1 MDFMQPND
9 DEDVDYDDM
18 LEPVGC
24 DSTSQGDLSVRTLK
38 TWTLEMTPDA
48 TWWLKYYV
56 WLSYRPR
63 ASDKIW
69 F

>member
-1 MDFMQPND
+1 METEENGIPNAIGVARMDFMQPND

-48 TWWLKYYV
+48 T
-56 WLSYRPR
+56 
-63 ASDKIW
+63 
-69 F
+69 